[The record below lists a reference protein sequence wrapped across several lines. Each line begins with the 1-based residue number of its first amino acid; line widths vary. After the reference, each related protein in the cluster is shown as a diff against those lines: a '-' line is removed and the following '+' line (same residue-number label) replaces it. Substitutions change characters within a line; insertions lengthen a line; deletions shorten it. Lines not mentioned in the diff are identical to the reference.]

1 MFEARNPSRNASRRY
16 VKGKSY
22 YESAVK
28 FQLRKKGTTLKS
40 SAALPTNR
48 AYHRDY
54 SKRYRSRGG
63 A

>member
-16 VKGKSY
+16 IKGKSY

-28 FQLRKKGTTLKS
+28 FQIRKKGTTLKS
-40 SAALPTNR
+40 SAALPSNR

-54 SKRYRSRGG
+54 SKKHRGRG
-63 A
+63 SA